1 MARGKRSGD
10 RCARARR
17 ITVYDLLGYLAR
29 GMRNKDILRD
39 FPFLTEQDI
48 RAWLRVKLLVDENI
62 SPPLLRA
69 AAAKVKPFIQE
80 ADETCLILVH
90 QRSKK

>member
-1 MARGKRSGD
+1 MAPGKRSGN
-10 RCARARR
+10 RCVRARR
-17 ITVYDLLGYLAR
+17 ITVYDLLGYLGR
-29 GMRNKDILRD
+29 GMSNKDILRD

-69 AAAKVKPFIQE
+69 AAAKAKSFIQE
-80 ADETCLILVH
+80 ADQPRLILVH
-90 QRSKK
+90 QRSNK